1 MLEKLK
7 LAVSS
12 NEAFGGLLTDFKL
25 HSYGLSLTRLFPMHP
40 FSTPWKHQKTLQ
52 FSDVF
57 MGYRKGASGANGLT
71 LQRMLSDYLSNRKQR
86 IKVENV
92 FRKWENIK
100 TGIPPGSIL
109 SPLLFYIFAC
119 DLLSFLDNT

>member
-1 MLEKLK
+1 
-7 LAVSS
+7 
-12 NEAFGGLLTDFKL
+12 
-25 HSYGLSLTRLFPMHP
+25 
-40 FSTPWKHQKTLQ
+40 
-52 FSDVF
+52 

-92 FRKWENIK
+92 FSKWENIK
-100 TGIPPGSIL
+100 TGISHGSII
-109 SPLLFYIFAC
+109 SPLLFYIFAG